1 MIIAHLVF
9 MMKFGGIESMLVNI
23 ANIQQKSGHD
33 VHLFIINDGEEPSL
47 ISALDKQITIH
58 RIERPIGSKSPFYP
72 LKLSFKLRRLRPDIV
87 HIHTS
92 SIYRHIALAFMSDR
106 ICFTFHSMKFV
117 DGKIPG
123 FLKKFKR
130 LFSISQSVHDSLK
143 KLTSLESTIVYNG
156 IVSSKFK
163 SESERSDRSI
173 FKIIQTGRL
182 IIETK
187 GQDILLRATKILVDR
202 GYKDFEVYF
211 VGDGPSKEYLQ
222 NLADELGL
230 SEIVTFMGTKT
241 QEYIQNNLCDYDL
254 FVMPS
259 RFEGFGLTVAE
270 AMAAKLPVIV
280 SKCDGLLEVVDNG
293 KAGYIFEK
301 GEACD
306 LADKIELFLR
316 KENNPDMIQIAY
328 NRVRKEFDVEN
339 TAKRYIE
346 EYRKMLDE

>member
-1 MIIAHLVF
+1 
-9 MMKFGGIESMLVNI
+9 MLVNI
-23 ANIQQKSGHD
+23 ANIQQKLGHD

-306 LADKIELFLR
+306 LADKIELFLC